1 MWRNL
6 SKWGDRHMVTRILL
20 DRTYEFWRDMM
31 KKAVVTIDGQDV
43 IKSFHSQEIV
53 GDTIKTYVYLDDG
66 HGHVT
71 NAKLVDA
78 QGIELDRYETSIE
91 QSDDGVMIIFTLT
104 GTLKGD
110 LQT

>member
-1 MWRNL
+1 
-6 SKWGDRHMVTRILL
+6 MVTRIFV
-20 DRTYEFWRDMM
+20 DRTLQFWRDMM

-53 GDTIKTYVYLDDG
+53 GDTVKTYVYIDDS
-66 HGHVT
+66 HGRIT

-78 QGIELDRYETSIE
+78 QGIELDRYTTSIE
-91 QSDDGVMIIFTLT
+91 QSEDGVMIIFTLS

-110 LQT
+110 VQV

>member
-1 MWRNL
+1 
-6 SKWGDRHMVTRILL
+6 MVTRIFLE
-20 DRTYEFWRDMM
+20 RTYEFWRDMM

-53 GDTIKTYVYLDDG
+53 GDTVKTYVYLDDG

-104 GTLKGD
+104 GTLEGD